1 MEYNQ
6 SIQQKHAYGTN
17 KETIHKK
24 RKMINY
30 DEITKKNMK

>member
-17 KETIHKK
+17 KETIQKK
-24 RKMINY
+24 KMINY
-30 DEITKKNMK
+30 DEITKENMK